1 MSDAALRAAADL
13 RAVVAELAQ
22 TTVGVTLETWDR
34 MSRTMLN
41 AADALESRHLP
52 PPAGP
57 THCFNADDWEVTY
70 EWSDRADLYDG
81 MFCGD
86 VLRVGRL
93 TRLADQWVACVP
105 VTFDENGAPD
115 ETEMR
120 WFNSFEEANAAA
132 NPPLAA
138 APPPPPSDGEKG

>member
-1 MSDAALRAAADL
+1 MHDAALRAAAREIDEL
-13 RAVVAELAQ
+13 YRDMLAMPTDAEADIAQVVAILA
-22 TTVGVTLETWDR
+22 
-34 MSRTMLN
+34 
-41 AADALESRHLP
+41 RHLP

-57 THCFNADDWEVTY
+57 THCFNADDWDVTY
-70 EWSDRADLYDG
+70 EWSDRAELLDG

-93 TRLADQWVACVP
+93 TRLTDQWVACVP

>member
-1 MSDAALRAAADL
+1 MSAEADAMTDAALRAAAREIDEL
-13 RAVVAELAQ
+13 YRDMLAMPTDAEADIAQVVAILA
-22 TTVGVTLETWDR
+22 
-34 MSRTMLN
+34 
-41 AADALESRHLP
+41 RHLA

-57 THCFNADDWEVTY
+57 THCFNADDWDVTY
-70 EWSDRADLYDG
+70 EWSDRADLHDG